1 MTLIKITDKRSNLG
15 LKFEHPIV
23 LNPEKEYK
31 LGVSRLMFSFDKEV
45 KIDLRFDF
53 FIPIPDT
60 KDVITVSAGISWDYT
75 INSLQKAFQQKCDE
89 FNLIIKNMK

>member
-1 MTLIKITDKRSNLG
+1 MALIKIKDQHLSLG
-15 LKFEHPIV
+15 LKFEHPIA

-31 LGVSRLMFSFDKEV
+31 LCVSRLMFSFDKDV

-60 KDVITVSAGISWDYT
+60 ND
-75 INSLQKAFQQKCDE
+75 QF
-89 FNLIIKNMK
+89 FNA